1 MLVKDCFEC
10 YICVVHLFN
19 EFNKYLPFGNL
30 LGYLNKNKIVTNWL
44 LISWIGIRFPV
55 RTAKSW

>member
-1 MLVKDCFEC
+1 MLVIDYFEC

-30 LGYLNKNKIVTNWL
+30 LGYLNKNKIAIN
-44 LISWIGIRFPV
+44 
-55 RTAKSW
+55 